1 MAERSDEIRGQIADT
16 RERMGDTVDALS
28 YKADVPTRTKD
39 WVSDKKDTVMSKVGG
54 ATSAVSDGT
63 PDGEQV
69 KRQAGRM
76 KALAERNPAG
86 LAIGGVAVGFLVGLL
101 LPSTQMEDERLGE
114 AADQVKSRAA
124 DAASEAVDR
133 GKQVAQEAAQSAA
146 DTARESGREQSG
158 ELTSSLQ
165 DKARNTL
172 GSDEPSAE
180 DYPASDQ
187 TK

>member
-1 MAERSDEIRGQIADT
+1 MAERSDQIRGEIADT

-39 WVSDKKDTVMSKVGG
+39 WMSDKKDAVMSKVGG

-63 PDGEQV
+63 PDGDQV

-76 KALAERNPAG
+76 KAFAERNPAG

-101 LPSTQMEDERLGE
+101 VPSTQMEDERLGE
-114 AADQVKSRAA
+114 AADQVKSHAT

-133 GKQVAQEAAQSAA
+133 GKQVAQEAAHSAA
-146 DTARESGREQSG
+146 DTAREQSS

-165 DKARNTL
+165 DKARETL
-172 GSDEPSAE
+172 GSEETPHQ
-180 DYPASDQ
+180 PRVAS
-187 TK
+187 